1 MDEDELHAELSE
13 LVEQAVRN
21 EGAAPRKHHLIP
33 TFYLRRWEADGLL
46 RVTDVDQRHSF
57 LTSAANA
64 ARETDFYSL
73 ESQDLDPSEV
83 PPLLAETALSRLESA
98 AAEALAVLLDDC
110 GRLSSQQ
117 RFDLT
122 ALMLMQYTRGR
133 LHREGQ
139 KYLTKEF
146 HRATY
151 GSLTRQAARETFVE
165 YEGRAPTEEELD
177 RLYSDFQALQ
187 RGDLVVHQQRPQM
200 VLDAMQL
207 AIDGG
212 ACLYDRVWTLMTCRR
227 DLLTTD
233 EPVLAVAFDAAPRD
247 ERTGLGIAPVVFF
260 PLGPSKVLAMFHPV
274 VAPSVGLKEGSQAEL
289 DGMESVALSHELL
302 ATSHRWAFEAPCDD
316 NRSLALK
323 LRVPARVESARFES
337 VTGAI
342 GPDGGELMRFYVPT
356 RWASAATVPPSP
368 VRGWFPHWMNL
379 PALADLGEVQS

>member
-1 MDEDELHAELSE
+1 MDDDELHSELSE
-13 LVEQAVRN
+13 LVQQAISN

-33 TFYLRRWEADGLL
+33 AFYLRCWEAEGLL
-46 RVTDVDQRHSF
+46 RVTDVDQRHSY

-73 ESQDLDPSEV
+73 ESHDLDPNEV
-83 PPLLAETALSRLESA
+83 PPLLAETALSRLEA
-98 AAEALAVLLDDC
+98 DAAEALFVLLDDL

-139 KYLTKEF
+139 EFLTNES
-146 HRATY
+146 HRVTC
-151 GSLTRQAARETFVE
+151 GSLTRQGARQAFVE
-165 YEGRAPTEEELD
+165 YAGRSPTEVELD

-207 AIDGG
+207 AMDGG
-212 ACLYDRVWTLMTCRR
+212 ACLYDRVWTVMNCRR

-233 EPVLAVAFDAAPRD
+233 EPVLAVSFDGAPRD
-247 ERTGLGIAPVVFF
+247 ERAGLGIAPVVFF
-260 PLGPSKVLAMFHPV
+260 PLAPSKVLAMFHPV
-274 VAPSVGLKEGSQAEL
+274 VAPLVGLTEGSQAEL
-289 DGMESVALSHELL
+289 DGLESVALSHELL

-337 VTGAI
+337 LAAI
-342 GPDGGELMRFYVPT
+342 LV
-356 RWASAATVPPSP
+356 AAVGSQVDP
-368 VRGWFPHWMNL
+368 
-379 PALADLGEVQS
+379 